1 MTELSDKTPSL
12 TQRLLKRPLLLILIG
27 SLALHLIGGLILGS
41 WKIFTILTEEE
52 TEIIVVTPP
61 EAIQPQRT
69 TRIQNEDDAIA
80 AFHRNFHTRTDRRRS
95 TLDFNLPKIDI
106 PKPRANMA
114 AIKARGEA
122 GAIGGNLGDG
132 RGHGFSTIFGNTSPL
147 AGALEGTFIDFKQDR
162 SR

>member
-1 MTELSDKTPSL
+1 MSFTPFAGQIILVLLIMTELSDKTPSL

-52 TEIIVVTPP
+52 TEIEVVTPP
-61 EAIQPQRT
+61 EAIQPQQREYKMKT
-69 TRIQNEDDAIA
+69 MRSQ
-80 AFHRNFHTRTDRRRS
+80 RS
-95 TLDFNLPKIDI
+95 TAISTQEPIAVDQPLDFNLPKIDI
-106 PKPRANMA
+106 PRPQPNMA

-132 RGHGFSTIFGNTSPL
+132 GSGF
-147 AGALEGTFIDFKQDR
+147 
-162 SR
+162 